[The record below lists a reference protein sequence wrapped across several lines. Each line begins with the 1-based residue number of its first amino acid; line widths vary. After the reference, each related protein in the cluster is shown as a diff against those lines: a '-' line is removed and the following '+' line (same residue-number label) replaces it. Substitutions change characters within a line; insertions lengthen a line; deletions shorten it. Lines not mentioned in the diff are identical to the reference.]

1 MSILVATDFSD
12 NAEAALAAAARLA
25 HAHAEEL
32 VVLHCQETAVDETPW
47 RHALSSPG
55 EIRGQLWK
63 AAQERLE
70 ETFESV
76 VPPEGR
82 PTNVDLR
89 VDLEYAAGGI
99 LGVLNEQPF
108 SLAVLGA
115 TGLSRLANFF
125 LGSTTEEVVRRS
137 DTPVLVVPA
146 DTPARPYRRIVAPVD
161 FTDCSRK
168 SLERAADLARED
180 GAELVIIHSY
190 TLPVSET
197 TFLPTQLPPE
207 TIEAYQQQQRDRLD
221 EFVES
226 IDLGGLETTVSLE
239 VGAPHNAIVE
249 TVEDQ
254 EADLVVMGTHGR
266 RGFDRLFLGS
276 TATRILRRMPTSIM
290 TVRTSEAE
298 SPEAD
303 GDEPS

>member
-12 NAEAALAAAARLA
+12 NARAALRTAARLA
-25 HAHAEEL
+25 HAHDEEL

-63 AAQERLE
+63 AAQQRLE
-70 ETFESV
+70 ETYESV
-76 VPPEGR
+76 VPPEER
-82 PTNVDLR
+82 PTDVDLR
-89 VDLEYAAGGI
+89 VDLQYAAEGV
-99 LGVLNEQPF
+99 LGVLGEKPF

-115 TGLSRLANFF
+115 TGLSRLVNLF

-137 DTPVLVVPA
+137 DVPVLVVPDDA
-146 DTPARPYRRIVAPVD
+146 PPKPYRRIVAPVD

-168 SLERAADLARED
+168 SLQQAADLARED
-180 GAELVIIHSY
+180 GAELLIIHSY
-190 TLPVSET
+190 ELPVSET

-207 TIEAYQQQQRDRLD
+207 TIEAYQNQQQDRLE

-226 IDLGGLETTVSLE
+226 VDLSGIESTARLE
-239 VGAPHNAIVE
+239 VGAPHHAIVE
-249 TVEDQ
+249 AVEEA

-276 TATRILRRMPTSIM
+276 TATRILRRMPTSVM
-290 TVRTSEAE
+290 TVRSSESE
-298 SPEAD
+298 SSESAS
-303 GDEPS
+303 DESS